1 MLVFK
6 EKSGYT
12 RHKIICTRLLHDK
25 GKAGINEL
33 NTRNDKK
40 IEDQIEKL
48 LKKLTLDEK
57 IAMIHGAGLFRTG
70 AVERLDI
77 PPLKCSDG
85 PMGVRNEFHNERWIP
100 TGNHDDYVTYMPSNS
115 ALASS
120 WNRELAYQSGYV
132 LGEEARGRGK
142 DVILA
147 PGINIKR
154 DPLCGRNFE
163 YMSEDPKLAASLVV
177 PFVKGVQENDVA
189 ACVKHFACNVQ
200 ETDRLMV
207 DTIVDDRTLYEIY
220 LPAFQAAVQ
229 EGGTYSL
236 MGAYNMIN
244 GTHCCENKQLL
255 DTILREEW
263 GYDGTVISDWG
274 AVHKTKQAAE
284 VSMDVEMSVF
294 PDFDDYRFAN
304 PLKEAI
310 EKGEIPESAVD
321 GKVRNILRMM
331 FRLKMIG
338 KQKNTRKAGVYNS
351 PAHREVTLR
360 TAEESMIL
368 LKNKENKL
376 PLNRDK
382 IRKIAV
388 IGQNAVKIHS
398 DGGGSAEIKS
408 LYEICPLMGIKMFLG
423 GNTEVIYKPGYY
435 VPEKPKAFSNNWQEK
450 SLDELEDTDIGLAV
464 RKEGEESLN
473 TQEKEEICRKEE
485 EEKAAR
491 KEKENQ
497 LIHEK
502 NIRLFEEAL
511 KAAKEADEVIFIGGL
526 NHDFDSEGLDRDDM
540 KLPYEQDMLIEELL
554 KIRKDCVIALI
565 GGSPVEMP
573 WRDKAETILW
583 SYYAGMETGRAFAK
597 IIFGEVNPSG
607 KLAETFP
614 AGYEDCITAKN
625 GQSGI
630 RGSISLSE
638 GLYYGYRYF
647 DKERIVPAFCFG
659 HGLSY
664 TKFVYSNL
672 SLKQEKDGNR
682 AVKVHFSVKNTGKLA
697 GAEVVQL
704 YIAPIA
710 PKIDRPAKELKAF
723 AKVKLQPGKNGK
735 VTLILSR
742 RDFSYFDSD
751 GHAFT
756 VDPGDYEILIG
767 ASCEDIRLRGICT
780 LA

>member
-1 MLVFK
+1 MWIILNIRLSAPGCRRIK
-6 EKSGYT
+6 E
-12 RHKIICTRLLHDK
+12 RQEMMRLGMK
-25 GKAGINEL
+25 
-33 NTRNDKK
+33 NDQKM
-40 IEDQIEKL
+40 ENQIEKL
-48 LKKLTLDEK
+48 LKKMTLDEK
-57 IAMIHGAGLFRTG
+57 IAMIHGAGLFQTG
-70 AVERLDI
+70 AVERLEI

-100 TGNHDDYVTYMPSNS
+100 MGNHDDYVTYMPSNS
-115 ALASS
+115 ALAST

-163 YMSEDPKLAASLVV
+163 YMSEDPKLASALVV
-177 PFVKGVQENDVA
+177 PFIKGVQENDVA

-220 LPAFQAAVQ
+220 LPAFKAAVQ
-229 EGGTYSL
+229 EGGSYSL
-236 MGAYNMIN
+236 MGAYNMLN

-255 DTILREEW
+255 DFILREEW

-284 VSMDVEMSVF
+284 VTMDVEMSVF
-294 PDFDDYRFAN
+294 PDFDNYKFAD

-310 EKGEIPESAVD
+310 EKGEVSESAVD

-338 KQKNTRKAGVYNS
+338 KQKDERKKGVYNN
-351 PAHREVTLR
+351 PAHREAVLH

-368 LKNKENKL
+368 LKNDENKL
-376 PLNRDK
+376 PLDRKK

-388 IGQNAVKIHS
+388 IGQNAAKIHS
-398 DGGGSAEIKS
+398 DGGGSAEIKA
-408 LYEICPLMGIKMFLG
+408 LYEICPLMGLKMYLG
-423 GNTEVIYKPGYY
+423 GNTEVVYTPGYY
-435 VPEKPKAFSNNWQEK
+435 VPEKPKTFDTNWQEK
-450 SLDELEDTDIGLAV
+450 SLDELESTDIGIAV
-464 RKEGEESLN
+464 RNEAEALPN
-473 TQEKEEICRKEE
+473 AQERVEAFRKEE
-485 EEKAAR
+485 EEKAAQR
-491 KEKENQ
+491 EKENQ

-502 NIRLFEEAL
+502 NIKLFEEAL
-511 KAAKEADEVIFIGGL
+511 KAAKEADEVIFVGGL
-526 NHDFDSEGLDRDDM
+526 NHDFDSEGLDRYDM
-540 KLPYEQDMLIEELL
+540 RLPYEQDMLIEELL
-554 KIRKDCVIALI
+554 KVRKDTIITLI

-573 WRDKAETILW
+573 WRDKAKTILW
-583 SYYAGMETGRAFAK
+583 SYYAGMETGKAFAK

-614 AGYEDCITAKN
+614 ARYEDCVTAKN

-630 RGSISLSE
+630 RGSINLSE

-647 DKERIVPAFCFG
+647 EKERIAPAFCFG

-664 TKFVYSNL
+664 AKFVYSNL

-682 AVKVHFSVKNTGKLA
+682 AVKVNFSIKNTSKLA
-697 GAEVVQL
+697 GAEVVQV

-710 PKIDRPAKELKAF
+710 PKIDRPAKELKGF
-723 AKVKLQPGKNGK
+723 AKVKLQPGRTGK
-735 VTLILSR
+735 VTLILNR
-742 RDFSYFDSD
+742 QDFAYFNSD
-751 GHAFT
+751 EHEFT
-756 VDPGDYEILIG
+756 VDAGDYEILIG

-780 LA
+780 LT